1 MPSYYESQ
9 AGMMGQLL
17 PMLQGQ
23 RRLADA
29 QQEREFN
36 RRLHMQNLQRQ
47 YDALGQQGAIQGRR
61 LDLSTE
67 DQRRKNLEFE
77 NQIRNQGRTFELR
90 QQEGRERER
99 AALQR
104 ERGPLKPGYTWSKEN
119 PMEQVEVPYG
129 PAWEK
134 SQTLFAKDTAAVKNM
149 QDSYSRL
156 EEQAK
161 LALGAKLSRI
171 TGLTGI
177 IPNIPGQAGSVAA
190 GRLEGLKDMITIDT
204 MRMLKDLSTT
214 GATGFG
220 QLSEKEG
227 MRLEG
232 YLGNLRTATSEE
244 ELRRVVKEVK
254 AFAAGAKNRALED
267 YKQRHATRIG
277 VPGAR
282 GKAGSAGQEVNE
294 AKAAIAGGADAAR
307 VRARYKERT
316 GLDLPE

>member
-1 MPSYYESQ
+1 MPSYYEAQ

-17 PMLQGQ
+17 PMIQGQ
-23 RRLADA
+23 RRLDEA

-47 YDALGQQGAIQGRR
+47 YDMMGQQGQVQGRR
-61 LDLSTE
+61 LDLAVGE
-67 DQRRKNLEFE
+67 QQRKNLEFE
-77 NQIRNQGRTFELR
+77 NLMRDQGRRFTLS
-90 QQEGRERER
+90 QQAVAERER

-104 ERGPLKPGYTWSKEN
+104 ERGPLKPGYAWSKEN

-134 SQTLFAKDTAAVKNM
+134 SQTLFSKDTSAVKNM
-149 QDSYSRL
+149 QDSYGRL
-156 EEQAK
+156 AKQAELTLK
-161 LALGAKLSRI
+161 SNLGRVTGI
-171 TGLTGI
+171 TGM

-227 MRLEG
+227 ARLEG
-232 YLGNLRTATSEE
+232 YLGNLGKATSEE
-244 ELRRVVKEVK
+244 ELRRVVREVQG
-254 AFAAGAKNRALED
+254 FAEGAKKRALED
-267 YKQRHATRIG
+267 YKQRHASRIG
-277 VPGAR
+277 VPGVR
-282 GKAGSAGQEVNE
+282 GKAAAGGQEVSE
-294 AKAAIAGGADAAR
+294 ARAAIAGGADAAQ
-307 VRARYKERT
+307 VQARFKQRT
-316 GLDLPE
+316 GRDLPE